1 MALEDPFIGRGWA
14 FPPAFDR
21 ATASV
26 VMAEGAAE
34 IEQSLAILFTTA
46 LGERIMRP
54 DFGAAMA
61 NQVAEPM
68 TTSRLTWLEEMVRTA
83 ILLNE
88 PRIDA
93 DAVRV
98 LHLPL
103 EGRLEFHI
111 GYRVGG
117 ANSRFNMV
125 YPWYLTDGGPQGGGA
140 DGV

>member
-26 VMAEGAAE
+26 AMAEGVAD

-46 LGERIMRP
+46 MGERIMRP
-54 DFGAAMA
+54 DYGASMA
-61 NQVAEPM
+61 DQVAEPM
-68 TTSRLTWLEEMVRTA
+68 TTSQLSYLEEKVKTA
-83 ILLNE
+83 ILLHE

-93 DAVRV
+93 DAIRV
-98 LHLPL
+98 VYDPHQ
-103 EGRLEFHI
+103 GRVEFHI
-111 GYRVGG
+111 GYRVRG

-125 YPWYLTDGGPQGGGA
+125 YPWYLREATNGL
-140 DGV
+140 